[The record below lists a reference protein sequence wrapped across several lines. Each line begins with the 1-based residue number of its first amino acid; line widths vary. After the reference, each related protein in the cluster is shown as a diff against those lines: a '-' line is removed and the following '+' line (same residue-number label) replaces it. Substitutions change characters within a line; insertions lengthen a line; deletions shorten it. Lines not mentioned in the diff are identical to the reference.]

1 MARRNGGG
9 LRTVK
14 AVRQDLAQLR
24 TDVNSLMSR
33 VGRASFWTDGGGG
46 QVQHMRRNAARAY
59 GRLSRRAQRY
69 GRTMGRTIND
79 HPMQTAAIAA
89 VASAVV
95 IGAMIGRLIGR
106 EED

>member
-33 VGRASFWTDGGGG
+33 VGRASFWADGGG
-46 QVQHMRRNAARAY
+46 QVQQMRRNAARAY

-69 GRTMGRTIND
+69 SRTMGRTIND
-79 HPMQTAAIAA
+79 HPMETAAIAA